1 MKKSKKK
8 LFIFETIII
17 FVLFISLLFQNN
29 LSRWIITIIISCCSI
44 ASYKLLKNRKTKS
57 HHKRVVLILMIL
69 FGFIYLGLLYSM
81 GIYYGYVQSK
91 ILFSFNTLVEIIIP
105 ISIMIVFSE
114 IMRNVFLSQDLNILV
129 SKKEINVSPMLTF
142 ISMVLIDLLMYSGT
156 MNVTSLD
163 SLLTVLGYVLFS
175 SIANNL
181 LFNYISIRYDA
192 TGIIIFRLI
201 VNLYSYIIPVI
212 PDVFTFMMSF
222 YKMLY
227 AYLTYIVMDK
237 LFSKNDFVISYS
249 EKRRMFIGNTIIM
262 VSAALLIMLVSC
274 EFKYG
279 LMVIGSES
287 MSGTLDMGDAVIFET
302 YDEQEIHKGQVIIF
316 DYKGIRAVHRVIK
329 IVNVNGINR
338 YYTKGD
344 SNKSQDD
351 GYITNDDIYG
361 LVKFNIKYIGHP
373 TLFVRKLFEK

>member
-129 SKKEINVSPMLTF
+129 SKKEIN
-142 ISMVLIDLLMYSGT
+142 G
-156 MNVTSLD
+156 
-163 SLLTVLGYVLFS
+163 FS
-175 SIANNL
+175 WNW
-181 LFNYISIRYDA
+181 
-192 TGIIIFRLI
+192 
-201 VNLYSYIIPVI
+201 
-212 PDVFTFMMSF
+212 
-222 YKMLY
+222 
-227 AYLTYIVMDK
+227 
-237 LFSKNDFVISYS
+237 
-249 EKRRMFIGNTIIM
+249 KRR
-262 VSAALLIMLVSC
+262 
-274 EFKYG
+274 K
-279 LMVIGSES
+279 
-287 MSGTLDMGDAVIFET
+287 
-302 YDEQEIHKGQVIIF
+302 
-316 DYKGIRAVHRVIK
+316 
-329 IVNVNGINR
+329 
-338 YYTKGD
+338 
-344 SNKSQDD
+344 
-351 GYITNDDIYG
+351 
-361 LVKFNIKYIGHP
+361 
-373 TLFVRKLFEK
+373 